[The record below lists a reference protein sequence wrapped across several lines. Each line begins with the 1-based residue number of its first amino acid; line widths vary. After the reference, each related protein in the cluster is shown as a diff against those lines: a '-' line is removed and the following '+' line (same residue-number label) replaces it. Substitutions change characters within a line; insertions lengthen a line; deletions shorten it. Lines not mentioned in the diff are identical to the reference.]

1 MTRPLPVGPRALN
14 RKLSHRERSRCY
26 GHFVRCVPIRA
37 HQRGDEGAAQRP
49 RLPTNRNVTLP
60 NRFSLRTDPVG
71 PGVTCV
77 HHNPCQRDNEVIPAV
92 KTTPECNETE
102 DGDVVLEASRPPA
115 PEKERSRVKLVA
127 GDPPM
132 LRLEINLYSWER
144 GDSEIDVVLPHGG
157 ELSDLLH
164 WALPEQRL
172 VICGNLRARIQEELA
187 EVFNVLL
194 DPAD

>member
-1 MTRPLPVGPRALN
+1 M
-14 RKLSHRERSRCY
+14 
-26 GHFVRCVPIRA
+26 
-37 HQRGDEGAAQRP
+37 
-49 RLPTNRNVTLP
+49 
-60 NRFSLRTDPVG
+60 
-71 PGVTCV
+71 
-77 HHNPCQRDNEVIPAV
+77 
-92 KTTPECNETE
+92 KTTPECNESE
-102 DGDVVLEASRPPA
+102 DGEMALEASGPP
-115 PEKERSRVKLVA
+115 PREKERSHVTLVA

-144 GDSEIDVVLPHGG
+144 GDSEIEVVLPHGG

-172 VICGNLRARIQEELA
+172 VICGNLRARIQDELA